1 MSTHTELDESP
12 GPHHGSGPGGG
23 VGAGCGEGR
32 CCRRACRL
40 TASDSP
46 GTPEGVP
53 CSDAMALCADT
64 RLAKFT
70 KPPLQRPCSSRS
82 TCAAQ
87 RACVGVG
94 AADARAGSF
103 HEDTGLTAGSPLHLP
118 AHEMDIH
125 SRRSALHCHAAF
137 RPGQRRHL
145 HAHDC
150 AVGREALVQV

>member
-1 MSTHTELDESP
+1 MSTQAQPVSP
-12 GPHHGSGPGGG
+12 GLHHGSGPGGG

-53 CSDAMALCADT
+53 CSEAMALCADT

-82 TCAAQ
+82 TCAAHH
-87 RACVGVG
+87 ACVGSG
-94 AADARAGSF
+94 PDDARAGSF
-103 HEDTGLTAGSPLHLP
+103 RKGADSPGRKPPLI
-118 AHEMDIH
+118 AHTQVNVHALRI
-125 SRRSALHCHAAF
+125 ALHCYAAL
-137 RPGQRRHL
+137 RHGQWRHL

-150 AVGREALVQV
+150 AVRRKALVQV